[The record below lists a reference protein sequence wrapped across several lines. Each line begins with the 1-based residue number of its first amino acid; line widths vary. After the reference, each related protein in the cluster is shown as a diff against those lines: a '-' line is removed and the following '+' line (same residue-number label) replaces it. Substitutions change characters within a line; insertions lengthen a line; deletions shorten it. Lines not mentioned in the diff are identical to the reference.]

1 MAQVELKNMYM
12 NIGANNGSEKQSY
25 TCFISCTWYLFDWL

>member
-1 MAQVELKNMYM
+1 MAQMELKNMYM

-25 TCFISCTWYLFDWL
+25 TYSISYTCYSFD